1 MKKIVLLLFWML
13 FIANAF
19 GQILAP
25 VRWSF
30 AAKKLNENETII
42 FIKATIDNGWHIYS
56 TMQPDGGP
64 IKTSFTFSHSKDYTL
79 IGKLT
84 EPKSVT
90 KYEPNFKMNV
100 HYFEKSV
107 VFQQKIRVNKK
118 GFVLKGKLNFMVC
131 NDQKCLPPEDVT
143 FAIPIN

>member
-1 MKKIVLLLFWML
+1 M
-13 FIANAF
+13 
-19 GQILAP
+19 
-25 VRWSF
+25 
-30 AAKKLNENETII
+30 
-42 FIKATIDNGWHIYS
+42 D
-56 TMQPDGGP
+56 
-64 IKTSFTFSHSKDYTL
+64 
-79 IGKLT
+79 
-84 EPKSVT
+84 
-90 KYEPNFKMNV
+90 V